1 MTSALIIGVTG
12 QDGSY
17 LSDFLLKKNYDV
29 YGTFRRTSHK
39 CFERLEEI
47 NILDQIHTIKAD
59 LADQGSI
66 QNAIKKSNPEEV
78 YNLAAQSFVGTSFE
92 QPILTSDIT
101 GLGTLRILESIK
113 QIKPDV
119 KFYQASSSEMF
130 GNYPGVKDEHSPFLP
145 RSPYGVAKIFA
156 HNMTQHYREAY
167 NLFASCGI
175 LFNHESPLRGL
186 EFVTRR
192 ISYELAQIKYKKR
205 NKIRL
210 GNLKAKR
217 DWGFAGD
224 YVEAM
229 WLMMQQNHP
238 NDYVIATG
246 ESHSVE
252 EFLSLATEI
261 AGLGDWHDF
270 IEIDKVLIRPTDI
283 DDLVGDSSK
292 ARKELGWKPKV
303 NFKKLVKMMVE
314 HDIDYFRHYVD
325 PFDMKYNPKSTN
337 YFL

>member
-1 MTSALIIGVTG
+1 MTKALILGVTG
-12 QDGSY
+12 QDGTY
-17 LSDFLLKKNYDV
+17 LSEFLLKKNYDV
-29 YGTFRRTSHK
+29 FGTFRRTSHK

-47 NILDQIHTIKAD
+47 NIFDQVHTIKVD

-66 QNAIKKSNPEEV
+66 QNAIKQSNPDEI

-101 GLGTLRILESIK
+101 GLGTLRVLEAIK
-113 QIKPDV
+113 QVKDDV

-130 GNYPGVKDEHSPFLP
+130 GNYSEMKNEHSPFLP
-145 RSPYGVAKIFA
+145 RSPYGVAKVFA
-156 HNMTQHYREAY
+156 HNMVNHYREAY
-167 NLFASCGI
+167 DLFASCGI

-192 ISYELAQIKYKKR
+192 ISYELAQIKFKKK
-205 NKIRL
+205 NKIHL
-210 GNLKAKR
+210 GNLRAKR

-229 WLMMQQNHP
+229 WLMMQQDHP
-238 NDYVIATG
+238 DDYVIATG

-270 IEIDKVLIRPTDI
+270 VEIDKALLRPTDI
-283 DDLVGDSSK
+283 EDLVGNSSK
-292 ARKELGWKPKV
+292 ASKELGWKPKV
-303 NFKKLVKMMVE
+303 NFKQLVKMMVE
-314 HDIDYFRHYVD
+314 HDIDYFRHSV
-325 PFDMKYNPKSTN
+325 
-337 YFL
+337 